1 MTARSFPD
9 YTPLD
14 DRLPPLSRTVWIV
27 AALGALAIHA
37 AGAALVFQYLQPD
50 AADELGAPAIV
61 IDLDL
66 ASPRRD
72 PADLPVG
79 PDAEASA
86 PAPAVVE
93 QKTVVE
99 ETDLP
104 KAVPTDVN
112 DPDQAV
118 TPDDVKKPDDKDPK
132 VTAVQATP
140 SNASAA
146 AEATAMPSV
155 ESAAPSSRS
164 VAPALGTGDSAVR
177 DRVTWEKELA
187 VHFDKYKRYP
197 AERAM
202 QAAQV
207 IVNFVLDPF
216 GHVVSS
222 RIVKG
227 SGDAAFDDAALAMLQ
242 RADPVPP
249 PPPLVA
255 DQGLSFTL
263 PVIFH
268 VTPQK

>member
-1 MTARSFPD
+1 VTARSFPD

-14 DRLPPLSRTVWIV
+14 DRLPPLSRTVWVV
-27 AALGALAIHA
+27 AALGAIVIHA
-37 AGAALVFQYLQPD
+37 AGAALVFQYLQRD
-50 AADELGAPAIV
+50 AADDLGTPAMV

-72 PADLPVG
+72 LADLPVG

-104 KAVPTDVN
+104 KAVPTDVD
-112 DPDQAV
+112 DPDRAV
-118 TPDDVKKPDDKDPK
+118 TLDVKKPDDKDPK

-140 SNASAA
+140 SSPSAA
-146 AEATAMPSV
+146 AEATTMPSV
-155 ESAAPSSRS
+155 EIAAPSSRS

-268 VTPQK
+268 VTPHK